1 MGFLNKLKH
10 HVKKL
15 IGKPEE
21 VTERVADHV
30 EKEEK
35 KIKSTPKKVHKSVTK
50 KTKTKARG
58 LIKKAK
64 KK

>member
-1 MGFLNKLKH
+1 MSILDNIKDFFGVSNNPET
-10 HVKKL
+10 VAKK
-15 IGKPEE
+15 
-21 VTERVADHV
+21 VTAHV

-35 KIKSTPKKVHKSVTK
+35 KIKSTPKKVHKSAAK
-50 KTKTKARG
+50 KVKTKAKG